1 MAQLDAAGVSW
12 FSSAYMGTVE
22 NQLTTKKSPIIEEI
36 YRKIF
41 GRFRH
46 FKNIDSFLIEIC
58 LKFQCV
64 LFSVLNE
71 PAPHTFKK

>member
-1 MAQLDAAGVSW
+1 MAQLDAAGVSL

-36 YRKIF
+36 YRKFF

-46 FKNIDSFLIEIC
+46 FKNIDSLLIEIC
-58 LKFQCV
+58 LKFQCG
-64 LFSVLNE
+64 LFSVLNG